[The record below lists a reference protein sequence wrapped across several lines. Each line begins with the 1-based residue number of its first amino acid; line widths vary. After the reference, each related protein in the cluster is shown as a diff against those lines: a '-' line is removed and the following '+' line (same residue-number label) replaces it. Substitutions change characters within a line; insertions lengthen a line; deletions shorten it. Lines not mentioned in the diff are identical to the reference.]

1 MDLKQIETAL
11 AAEVIY
17 NVDFVELKS
26 RLNRLIEQA
35 DAAARELYLSYVCS
49 LPVGSRE
56 ADELHDAYYAHPAAH
71 TLKAFAKKL
80 PANARPELQAA
91 LRAWR
96 QLVADFTPAAEALQ
110 AAKGRVL
117 KARKPSTT
125 PRKTPERTIEN
136 TGTCPCCGQ
145 NVKLNAGRL
154 VAHGYT
160 IRWGFQS
167 GNCFAVGLRP
177 IEVSSEGLT
186 AAIAA
191 YERQQ
196 GVCRL
201 EIEYGTAKQRG
212 VGKAN
217 LHGIEGAL
225 KAYRAALADWAPRAL
240 PDGNTDHM

>member
-26 RLNRLIEQA
+26 QLNRLIDKA
-35 DAAARELYLSYVCS
+35 DRAAHDAYLAAAR
-49 LPVGSRE
+49 GNRE
-56 ADELHDAYYAHPAAH
+56 RDVLMDAYYGSPMAH
-71 TLKAFAKKL
+71 TLKSFAKKL
-80 PANARPELQAA
+80 PATAPAELMPA
-91 LRAWR
+91 LTLWR
-96 QLVADFTPAAEALQ
+96 QMVVDFTPAAEALQ

-117 KARKPSTT
+117 KARKPSAT

-177 IEVSSEGLT
+177 IEVSPEGLT

-191 YERQQ
+191 YERQL
-196 GVCRL
+196 GVARL
-201 EIEYGTAKQRG
+201 ELEYGNRRQRAHADG
-212 VGKAN
+212 N
-217 LHGIEGAL
+217 IRGIEGAL
-225 KAYRAALADWAPRAL
+225 KAYRRALADWAPRAL
-240 PDGNTDHM
+240 PDGNTDHMK